1 MEKNN
6 CLLKGV
12 ILKQELSFWD
22 LKLEPTPEG
31 AAVSA
36 PSSMEQKR
44 FQRQV
49 SILKGRLA
57 LLQAGQDPER
67 PIAPGDLP
75 KEEGPGDLLAVWY
88 QRARE
93 AAPLG
98 KKLMSYVDL
107 VRQEDDE
114 LDGRILEL
122 PAWSQE
128 ELETVDRGI
137 LAAAEG
143 GFSV

>member
-1 MEKNN
+1 M
-6 CLLKGV
+6 LFR
-12 ILKQELSFWD
+12 S
-22 LKLEPTPEG
+22 
-31 AAVSA
+31 
-36 PSSMEQKR
+36 
-44 FQRQV
+44 
-49 SILKGRLA
+49 
-57 LLQAGQDPER
+57 
-67 PIAPGDLP
+67 
-75 KEEGPGDLLAVWY
+75 
-88 QRARE
+88 
-93 AAPLG
+93 
-98 KKLMSYVDL
+98 

>member
-44 FQRQV
+44 FQRQE
-49 SILKGRLA
+49 IGRA
-57 LLQAGQDPER
+57 H
-67 PIAPGDLP
+67 
-75 KEEGPGDLLAVWY
+75 V
-88 QRARE
+88 
-93 AAPLG
+93 
-98 KKLMSYVDL
+98 
-107 VRQEDDE
+107 
-114 LDGRILEL
+114 
-122 PAWSQE
+122 
-128 ELETVDRGI
+128 
-137 LAAAEG
+137 
-143 GFSV
+143 